1 MRVTRVGI
9 ASVFCAIAILLASA
23 AVSGAQTS
31 ATPLAE
37 QTAQLD
43 SARAILDQTEQTLT
57 RGDLSDQTLQN
68 LRAGID
74 PLPQSLQ
81 MVIDGLQP
89 RLSDIRARIAQLG
102 PRPAPDAPPESPE
115 IAAERDQQQ
124 KQYDAIDAIVKR
136 ANLIAK
142 QVEQDSDSIAVRRR
156 ELFTRALF
164 AQTSSIVDPRL
175 WAAVTREIP
184 RDARASQT
192 VFSDWVDNAAS
203 KLDRLSAGLLAG
215 SLLALAFACA
225 LAVRIV
231 HRLKLRDISV
241 NDPSPLRMATAAA
254 WGGLVDSATPIVA
267 ALAVNSLLHA
277 LDLVGPRVEP
287 LAVAAVEAI
296 IRIALAVAI
305 GHAICAPGAAN
316 WRRLAISD
324 ASASRLGKLVIAVAA
339 VASASK
345 TIEAWLDIIGAGLHT
360 IIALRGCGAVAAAV
374 FTGFALRDVSTWS
387 LEDECLP
394 PRTGSPDWRGPARAV
409 AWAAVATVIG
419 AALSGYNAFASFL
432 VDQALWVVFV
442 GAFLFLLRDLGEQ
455 SIASA
460 VDERAAANRR
470 IKSIVGLRGDS
481 LAQLAVLASGA
492 LTVAIALAALLLTLA
507 PWGVESDDM
516 LGGVRAAFFGFKI
529 GEVTISLS
537 SIAISLAIFGVVWA
551 LARGLQNWL
560 EAKFLPK
567 TRLDSG
573 LRNSLSTSVGYIGVL
588 SGIALSLGN
597 LGLNFEKLA
606 LVAGALSV
614 GIGLGLQSIVN
625 NFVSGLILLWER
637 AIRVGDWVVVGDEQG
652 YVRRINVRSTEIE
665 TFDRA
670 MMIVPNSNLMS
681 GVVKNWV
688 RNGNVGRI
696 KISIAVMASVDPDRV
711 RTVLLESAAAPELVM
726 KTPSP
731 QALFVAIADNA
742 LKFDLVCFVSD
753 VESSM
758 RVRSELNFEILKR
771 LRAAQID
778 LFSPPTQVALID
790 IDRIETALTRTAP
803 KES

>member
-1 MRVTRVGI
+1 MTK
-9 ASVFCAIAILLASA
+9 AKS
-23 AVSGAQTS
+23 VSGAQTS

>member
-778 LFSPPTQVALID
+778 LFSPPTQVAPID